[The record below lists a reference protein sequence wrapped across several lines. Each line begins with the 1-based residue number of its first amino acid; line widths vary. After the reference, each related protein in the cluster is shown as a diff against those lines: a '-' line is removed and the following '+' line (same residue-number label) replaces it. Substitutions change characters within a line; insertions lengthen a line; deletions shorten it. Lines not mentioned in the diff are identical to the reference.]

1 MGWLEGQTAIVT
13 GGASGLGRAVVDRF
27 VQEGARV
34 VVLDRSAEHIEK
46 LKADHDRRTVVTVKG
61 DVTSPSAN
69 ERAVAAA
76 VKAFGQLDVFVGNA
90 GIWDYSIPLAHLPI
104 DMLPEVFDEV
114 FGVNVKGYILGT
126 KAALPELV
134 KSRGCVIYTLSN
146 AAFDPAGGG
155 AFYTASKHAVRG
167 LVTQLAYELA
177 PKVRVNGVA
186 PGGCG
191 TDLRGPK
198 CLGFDRV
205 SLGGIPGIDD
215 LVKMVTPLGFLPAAE
230 DYAGLYVLL
239 ASRENSRTVTGS
251 ILRGDGGIGVRGL
264 TQARGGDDL

>member
-1 MGWLEGQTAIVT
+1 MGWLEGQAAIVT

-34 VVLDRSAEHIEK
+34 VVLDRSAEHLEK
-46 LKADHDRRTVVTVKG
+46 LRADHDRRTVVTVKG
-61 DVTSPSAN
+61 DVTSPAAN
-69 ERAVAAA
+69 DRAVAAA

-90 GIWDYSIPLAHLPI
+90 GIWDYSIPLAHLPLNL
-104 DMLPEVFDEV
+104 LPEVFNEV

-167 LVTQLAYELA
+167 LVTQMAYELA

-186 PGGCG
+186 PGGGG

-198 CLGFDRV
+198 CPGFDRV
-205 SLGGIPGIDD
+205 PLGGGPGVGRP
-215 LVKMVTPLGFLPAAE
+215 LKALTPARVLPAA
-230 DYAGLYVLL
+230 
-239 ASRENSRTVTGS
+239 
-251 ILRGDGGIGVRGL
+251 GGTR
-264 TQARGGDDL
+264 RPS

>member
-13 GGASGLGRAVVDRF
+13 GGGSGLGRAVVDRF

-46 LKADHDRRTVVTVKG
+46 LRADHDRRTVVTVKG
-61 DVTSPSAN
+61 DVTSPAAN
-69 ERAVAAA
+69 EQAVAAA
-76 VKAFGQLDVFVGNA
+76 VKAFGELDVFVGNA

-167 LVTQLAYELA
+167 LITQLAYELA

-205 SLGGIPGIDD
+205 SLGGVPGHRRPGARWSRRSGSCRRPRT
-215 LVKMVTPLGFLPAAE
+215 TPASTSSSPPGRTAAP
-230 DYAGLYVLL
+230 
-239 ASRENSRTVTGS
+239 
-251 ILRGDGGIGVRGL
+251 
-264 TQARGGDDL
+264 

>member
-1 MGWLEGQTAIVT
+1 MGWLEGQSAIVT
-13 GGASGLGRAVVDRF
+13 GGASGLGRAVVARF

-34 VVLDRSAEHIEK
+34 AVLDRSAEHIEK
-46 LKADHDRRTVVTVKG
+46 LRADHDRRTVVAVKG
-61 DVTSPSAN
+61 DVTSPAAN
-69 ERAVAAA
+69 EKAVTTA
-76 VKAFGQLDVFVGNA
+76 VKAFGQLDVFVGHA
-90 GIWDYSIPLAHLPI
+90 GIWDYSIPLAHLPLT
-104 DMLPEVFDEV
+104 MLPEVFDEV

-186 PGGCG
+186 PGGIG
-191 TDLRGPK
+191 SDLRGPRA
-198 CLGFDRV
+198 LGQDQMSVATLEGFADF
-205 SLGGIPGIDD
+205 
-215 LVKMVTPLGFLPAAE
+215 VKQITPLGTMPAAE
-230 DYAGLYVLL
+230 DYASLYVLL
-239 ASRENSRTVTGS
+239 ASRE
-251 ILRGDGGIGVRGL
+251 
-264 TQARGGDDL
+264 

>member
-1 MGWLEGQTAIVT
+1 MGWLEGQAAIVT

-34 VVLDRSAEHIEK
+34 VVLDRSAEHLEK
-46 LKADHDRRTVVTVKG
+46 LRADHDRRTVVTVKG
-61 DVTSPSAN
+61 DVTSPAAN
-69 ERAVAAA
+69 DKAVAAA

-90 GIWDYSIPLAHLPI
+90 GIGDYAIPMAHLPLN
-104 DMLPEVFDEV
+104 MLPEVFDEV

-155 AFYTASKHAVRG
+155 VFYTASKHAVRG

-191 TDLRGPK
+191 TDLPGPK
-198 CLGFDRV
+198 CLGFDRG
-205 SLGGIPGIDD
+205 SLGGGAGLDGLGKAGTPPG
-215 LVKMVTPLGFLPAAE
+215 VLPAA
-230 DYAGLYVLL
+230 GGQPRLH
-239 ASRENSRTVTGS
+239 GPPPP
-251 ILRGDGGIGVRGL
+251 RGDSPAGTG
-264 TQARGGDDL
+264 

>member
-1 MGWLEGQTAIVT
+1 MGWLEGQATLVT

-34 VVLDRSAEHIEK
+34 VVLDRSAEHLEK
-46 LKADHDRRTVVTVKG
+46 LKADHDRRTVVAVKG
-61 DVTSPSAN
+61 DVTSPAAN
-69 ERAVAAA
+69 QKAVAAA

-104 DMLPEVFDEV
+104 DLLPEVFDEV
-114 FGVNVKGYILGT
+114 LGVNVKGYILGT

-186 PGGCG
+186 PGGGG
-191 TDLRGPK
+191 TAPPGPQGP
-198 CLGFDRV
+198 GFDRG
-205 SLGGIPGIDD
+205 SLGGGPGIADP
-215 LVKMVTPLGFLPAAE
+215 VQACAPPAVPPAAA
-230 DYAGLYVLL
+230 DY
-239 ASRENSRTVTGS
+239 S
-251 ILRGDGGIGVRGL
+251 
-264 TQARGGDDL
+264 